1 MTSLAGGGAPKAES
15 VRADAPG
22 RVNLIGE
29 HTDYNGGFVLPVA
42 LPQRTRVELRP
53 RRDRRVRVSSA
64 QYGAAG
70 GNMVT
75 YELGSEQRDN
85 TWADYVRGVTHVLAD
100 VAVIAGFDAHIDSDV
115 PAGAGLA
122 SSAALEVALLRALRA
137 AFDVK
142 LDDIA
147 VATLARRAE
156 NEFVG
161 APVGIMDQMAAS
173 LASTDTALFLDT
185 RSLEWAYVPLPASA
199 AVIVIDSG
207 LSHRNAGG
215 GYGQRRAEC
224 TDAAARLGVSELRD
238 VAIEDLERACATL
251 PSPLDR
257 RVRHVVTENQ
267 RVLDTVAAL
276 TRGDVR
282 ETGRLFVESHASM
295 RDNFEVSLRQID
307 EMVTIAMAVEGI
319 HGARLTGGGFGGSIV
334 ALADTALAAVA
345 ARAIVSKC
353 RESLA
358 LAARAIVPP
367 TSP

>member
-1 MTSLAGGGAPKAES
+1 MTSLARGGAPKAGF

-42 LPQRTRVELRP
+42 LPQRTRVELWP

-64 QYGAAG
+64 QYGGAG
-70 GNMVT
+70 GTVT
-75 YELGSEQRDN
+75 YELGSERRDD
-85 TWADYVRGVTHVLAD
+85 TWADYVRGVTHVLTD
-100 VAVIAGFDAHIDSDV
+100 VAMIAGFDAHIDSEV

-137 AFDVK
+137 AFDLKV
-142 LDDIA
+142 DDIA
-147 VATLARRAE
+147 IATLARRAE
-156 NEFVG
+156 NELVG

-185 RSLEWAYVPLPASA
+185 RSLAWTHVPLPASA
-199 AVIVIDSG
+199 AVIVINSG

-215 GYGQRRAEC
+215 GYAQRRAEC
-224 TDAAARLGVSELRD
+224 LEAATRLGVSELRD
-238 VAIEDLERACATL
+238 VPIEDLERACATL
-251 PSPLDR
+251 PPPLDG

-267 RVLDTVAAL
+267 RVLDAVAAL
-276 TRGDVR
+276 TRGDVQ

-295 RDNFEVSLRQID
+295 RDDFEISLRQID
-307 EMVTIAMAVEGI
+307 EMVKIAMAVEGI

-334 ALADTALAAVA
+334 ALVDAALAAGV
-345 ARAIVSKC
+345 ARAIVSRC
-353 RESLA
+353 RDSLA
-358 LAARAIVPP
+358 LDARVIVPP
-367 TSP
+367 AL

>member
-1 MTSLAGGGAPKAES
+1 MTSLAGDGAPKAES

-29 HTDYNGGFVLPVA
+29 HTDYNGGFVLPIA
-42 LPQRTRVELRP
+42 LPQRTRVELLP

-70 GNMVT
+70 GTVT
-75 YELGSEQRDN
+75 YELGSERRDN
-85 TWADYVRGVTHVLAD
+85 TWADYIRGVTHVLAD

-137 AFDVK
+137 AFDLK

-224 TDAAARLGVSELRD
+224 ADAAARLGVSELRD

-251 PSPLDR
+251 PSPLGR

-295 RDNFEVSLRQID
+295 RDDFEVSLRQID